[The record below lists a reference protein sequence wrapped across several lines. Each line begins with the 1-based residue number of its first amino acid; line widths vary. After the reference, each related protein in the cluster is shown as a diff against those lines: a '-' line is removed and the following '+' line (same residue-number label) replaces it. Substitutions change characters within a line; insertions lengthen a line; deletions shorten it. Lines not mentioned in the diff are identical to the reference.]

1 MTSSASSYDQCA
13 YPSYP
18 YPQTHPDRLATI
30 AALFGLN
37 PPDVE
42 RCRVLELGCAG
53 GGNLLPMAEQLPGS
67 TFVGIDNSAKQIEQ
81 AVQATKALGLT
92 NIDFRTL
99 DLREIDDGFGEF
111 DYIICHGLYT
121 WVPKELQ
128 PKIIAICRRHL
139 AANGV
144 AFISYNTLPGW
155 LNVSRPLKNGAALA
169 LPSGE
174 DDNRWKNSGWINHPA
189 QESQQGRRTTPRIAS
204 VSVLKHQAGERA
216 V

>member
-1 MTSSASSYDQCA
+1 M
-13 YPSYP
+13 
-18 YPQTHPDRLATI
+18 
-30 AALFGLN
+30 N
-37 PPDVE
+37 PPNVE
-42 RCRVLELGCAG
+42 HCRVLELGCAG

-92 NIDFRTL
+92 NIEFRTV

-128 PKIIAICRRHL
+128 PKIIAICRQHL

-155 LNVSRPLKNGAALA
+155 HIRGMIREMMQYHIAQFDDTATGLTQARSLVEFLA
-169 LPSGE
+169 NATSTLSE
-174 DDNRWKNSGWINHPA
+174 
-189 QESQQGRRTTPRIAS
+189 Q
-204 VSVLKHQAGERA
+204 
-216 V
+216 